1 MGCVMRTFGII
12 ALGLVLLVGGF
23 RSGEVHAQSKSDAY
37 ALKYFFDGPPS
48 DIELSKASP
57 VATSTL
63 TIAKVN
69 SVNVYWRRG
78 RHGEITASTSLG
90 AVVNIVEVLKGDATK
105 SGEQILFFLGP
116 NEPRYGTHPYAREMR
131 ERSYFIAWYTDE
143 KKEQRLVGIP
153 ISQAE
158 YEQWMR
164 ELLGHDRERSKPG
177 VRN

>member
-1 MGCVMRTFGII
+1 MRTLGII

-23 RSGEVHAQSKSDAY
+23 RSGEVLAQSKSDAY
-37 ALKYFFDGPPS
+37 ALKYFFDDPPS

-69 SVNVYWRRG
+69 NVNVYSRRG
-78 RHGEITASTSLG
+78 RHGEIPASTSLG
-90 AVVNIVEVLKGDATK
+90 AVVKIVEVLKGDATK
-105 SGEQILFFLGP
+105 KGEQILFFLGR

-158 YEQWMR
+158 YEQWVR
-164 ELLGHDRERSKPG
+164 ELLDYDRERSKPG

>member
-1 MGCVMRTFGII
+1 VRRIVIGII

-23 RSGEVHAQSKSDAY
+23 RSSVVHARSKSDAY
-37 ALKYFFDGPPS
+37 ALKYFFDDPPS

-57 VATSTL
+57 VATSAL

-69 SVNVYWRRG
+69 NVNVYWRRG
-78 RHGEITASTSLG
+78 RHGEIPASTSLG

-105 SGEQILFFLGP
+105 SGEQILFFFDP
-116 NEPRYGTHPYAREMR
+116 NEPRYGTYPYARELR
-131 ERSYFIAWYTDE
+131 QRSYFIAWYIDE
-143 KKEQRLVGIP
+143 KKEQRLVGIS

-158 YEQWMR
+158 YEQWSR
-164 ELLGHDRERSKPG
+164 ERSDYLRERSKPG

>member
-1 MGCVMRTFGII
+1 
-12 ALGLVLLVGGF
+12 
-23 RSGEVHAQSKSDAY
+23 
-37 ALKYFFDGPPS
+37 
-48 DIELSKASP
+48 
-57 VATSTL
+57 
-63 TIAKVN
+63 
-69 SVNVYWRRG
+69 
-78 RHGEITASTSLG
+78 
-90 AVVNIVEVLKGDATK
+90 
-105 SGEQILFFLGP
+105 
-116 NEPRYGTHPYAREMR
+116 MR